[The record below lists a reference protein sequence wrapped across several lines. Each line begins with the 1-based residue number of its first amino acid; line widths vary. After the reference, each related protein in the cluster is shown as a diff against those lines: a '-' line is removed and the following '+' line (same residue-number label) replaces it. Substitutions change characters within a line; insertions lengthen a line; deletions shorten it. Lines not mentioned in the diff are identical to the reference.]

1 MPRYGHA
8 LYDFEGDESQSELT
22 FFAGDEVT
30 ITNEDAGDGWCE
42 GSING
47 GPPGLIPA
55 SYIEFEADDGA
66 AGGTRWRR
74 RGRRQ

>member
-30 ITNEDAGDGWCE
+30 ITNEVYKIL
-42 GSING
+42 SYFFSLFPLSFPLLNG
-47 GPPGLIPA
+47 NSQTTVVA
-55 SYIEFEADDGA
+55 S
-66 AGGTRWRR
+66 
-74 RGRRQ
+74 

>member
-30 ITNEDAGDGWCE
+30 ITNEVYNFYRIFLVSFLSPFLCSMVIAR
-42 GSING
+42 
-47 GPPGLIPA
+47 PP
-55 SYIEFEADDGA
+55 
-66 AGGTRWRR
+66 
-74 RGRRQ
+74 